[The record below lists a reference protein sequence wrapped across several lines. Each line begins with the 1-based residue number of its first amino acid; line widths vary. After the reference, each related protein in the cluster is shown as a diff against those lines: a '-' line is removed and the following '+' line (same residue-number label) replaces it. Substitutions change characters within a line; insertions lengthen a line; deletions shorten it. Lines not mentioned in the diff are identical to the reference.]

1 MNLVTFSIKTKGL
14 RNFAR
19 RFRTVFT
26 RFGFSENRT
35 RRALGIIMDSLQ
47 KYNAVPTFFI
57 PAIVLRRHAALIAEI
72 AQQGTEIGIHGYVHN
87 DYRYLDE
94 LEQYSQTKQ
103 AISVFERTHI
113 SYHGFRNP
121 YLRWTNASLRVFT
134 TLGFAYESNEAI
146 IHDVI
151 DLDDLSPLQRG
162 GYKKSLALFQAIPCH
177 VYNLRPHFEGT
188 LLRIPTS
195 IPDDEMLFDRL
206 RFTDPKEVGGI
217 WNRIM
222 QRIYDLGGLYTLN
235 LHPER
240 AVLCKPA
247 LETLLSCASTQQLPV
262 WITSLKDVAMW
273 WKERSQFRLSITPQ
287 APGRWRVEAIC
298 TPRATL
304 LARYLAVEDQPT
316 TPWMDADILVRS
328 HSFSINTEK
337 CPCIG
342 VSLRTPE
349 EVVSFL
355 YEQGYPA
362 QRCSQEVSENYA
374 LYVDLPEGL
383 GVELEAQTQKKC
395 ALVQQIETLAM
406 PFLHFGCWP
415 DGSRAALAIS
425 GDIDSVTIQDFF
437 LRVFEVRQKSH

>member
-113 SYHGFRNP
+113 SYHGVRNP
-121 YLRWTNASLRVFT
+121 YLGWTNASLRVFT

-217 WNRIM
+217 WNGIM

-304 LARYLAVEDQPT
+304 LARYLEVEDQST
-316 TPWMDADILVRS
+316 SPWMGAAVLVRS

-355 YEQGYPA
+355 YEQGYPV
-362 QRCSQEVSENYA
+362 QRSSQEVSENYA
-374 LYVDLPEGL
+374 FYVDLPEGL
-383 GVELEAQTQKKC
+383 GVEREAQTQKKC
-395 ALVQQIETLAM
+395 VLVQQVETLAM

-415 DGSRAALAIS
+415 GGSRAALAIS

>member
-113 SYHGFRNP
+113 SYHGVRNP
-121 YLRWTNASLRVFT
+121 YLGWTNASLRVFT

-304 LARYLAVEDQPT
+304 LARYLEVEDQST
-316 TPWMDADILVRS
+316 SPWMGAAVLVRS

-342 VSLRTPE
+342 VSSRTPE

-355 YEQGYPA
+355 YEQGYPV
-362 QRCSQEVSENYA
+362 QRSSQEESENYA
-374 LYVDLPEGL
+374 FYVDSPEGL
-383 GVELEAQTQKKC
+383 GVECEAQVQKKC
-395 ALVQQIETLAM
+395 ALVQQVETLAM

>member
-94 LEQYSQTKQ
+94 LEQFSQTKQ

-113 SYHGFRNP
+113 SYHGVRNP
-121 YLRWTNASLRVFT
+121 YLGWTNASLRVFT

-304 LARYLAVEDQPT
+304 LARYLEVEDQST
-316 TPWMDADILVRS
+316 SPWMGAAVLVRS

-355 YEQGYPA
+355 YEQGYPV
-362 QRCSQEVSENYA
+362 QRSSQEESENYA
-374 LYVDLPEGL
+374 FYVDSPEGL
-383 GVELEAQTQKKC
+383 GVECEAQVQKKC
-395 ALVQQIETLAM
+395 ALVQQVETLAM

>member
-14 RNFAR
+14 GNFAR
-19 RFRTVFT
+19 RLRTVFT

-35 RRALGIIMDSLQ
+35 RRALRIIIASLQ

-87 DYRYLDE
+87 DYRYLNE
-94 LEQYSQTKQ
+94 PEQYSQTKQ

-121 YLRWTNASLRVFT
+121 YLGWTNASLRVFT

-151 DLDDLSPLQRG
+151 DLDDLSPLQRS
-162 GYKKSLALFQAIPCH
+162 GYIKSLALFQAIPCD
-177 VYNLRPHFEGT
+177 VYSLRPHFEGT

-222 QRIYDLGGLYTLN
+222 QRVYDLGGLYTLN

-240 AVLCKPA
+240 AVPCKQA
-247 LETLLSCASTQQLPV
+247 LETLLSYASNQQPAV
-262 WITSLKDVAMW
+262 WITSLKDVAIW
-273 WKERSQFRLSITPQ
+273 WKERSQFRLSIIPQ

-298 TPRATL
+298 TTRATL
-304 LARYLAVEDQPT
+304 LARYLEIEDQSMS
-316 TPWMDADILVRS
+316 PWRGADVLVRS

-342 VSLRTPE
+342 VSLQTPE

-355 YEQGYPA
+355 YEQGYPV
-362 QRCSQEVSENYA
+362 QRSSQEESENYA

-383 GVELEAQTQKKC
+383 GVEREAQVQKKC
-395 ALVQQIETLAM
+395 ALVQQVETLAM

-415 DGSRAALAIS
+415 DDSRAALAIS